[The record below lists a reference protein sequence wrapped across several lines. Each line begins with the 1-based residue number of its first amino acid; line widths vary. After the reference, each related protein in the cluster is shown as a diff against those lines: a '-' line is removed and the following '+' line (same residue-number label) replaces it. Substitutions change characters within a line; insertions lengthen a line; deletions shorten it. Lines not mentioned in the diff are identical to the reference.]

1 MERGQCR
8 RAFLARI
15 DRGGLNPPS
24 RAARSRMDSTS
35 PNSTDSSVLSP
46 PQDLGRR
53 IEDHVGLLRRYLHA
67 KTGRV
72 VRSKEPLSDLVQSV
86 VREAW
91 AARPLAHEDDAAFR
105 SWLCTLAAHKII
117 SKNRYYSAERRDP
130 ARERPIPEETREL
143 TGGEETS
150 PMLRAQRDEELE
162 RLRRVLDDLDPL
174 DREILILRRIFDVP
188 TAEIAGKLSLAPSTV
203 RGRLGRVM
211 TEIASRLA

>member
-1 MERGQCR
+1 
-8 RAFLARI
+8 
-15 DRGGLNPPS
+15 
-24 RAARSRMDSTS
+24 MDSTS
-35 PNSTDSSVLSP
+35 QSSTDSSVLP
-46 PQDLGRR
+46 PHDLGRR
-53 IEDHVGLLRRYLHA
+53 IEDHVGLLRRYLRA

-105 SWLCTLAAHKII
+105 SWLCTIAAHKII

-143 TGGEETS
+143 TGGEEVS
-150 PMLRAQRDEELE
+150 PILRVQRDEELE
-162 RLRRVLDDLDPL
+162 RLRTVLDDLEPL

-188 TAEIAGKLSLAPSTV
+188 TAEIARKLSLAPSTV

>member
-1 MERGQCR
+1 
-8 RAFLARI
+8 
-15 DRGGLNPPS
+15 
-24 RAARSRMDSTS
+24 MDSTS
-35 PNSTDSSVLSP
+35 QSSTESSVLP
-46 PQDLGRR
+46 PPRDPGRR
-53 IEDHVGLLRRYLHA
+53 IEDHVGLLRRYLRA

-91 AARPLAHEDDAAFR
+91 AARPLAHEDDAAFL
-105 SWLCTLAAHKII
+105 SWLCTIAAHKII

-130 ARERPIPEETREL
+130 SRERPISEEARVL
-143 TGGEETS
+143 SGGDETS
-150 PMLRAQRDEELE
+150 PMQRAVRDEELD

-174 DREILILRRIFDVP
+174 DREILILRRLFDVP
-188 TAEIAGKLSLAPSTV
+188 TAEIARKVSLAPSTV